1 MLNTEDTIVAI
12 ASASGVAPRGIV
24 RVSGPLAMN
33 LLQTVFRSHQL
44 DRDSPE
50 DVNHS
55 KSPYTLTGE
64 VNAGEKLGMAP
75 CEALVWPTKRSY
87 TQQTALELHTI
98 GSPPLLAEIVTELCR
113 HGARVAGPGEFT
125 MRAFLAGRID
135 LTQAEAVLGVIDAE
149 GDQSLQVALK
159 QLSGN
164 LATPLHELREEM
176 LGFLAHLEAGL
187 DFVEEDIE
195 FISQEEL
202 LAQLGNSQQ
211 RILELVE
218 QLATRHTSRE
228 AFRVVICGRPNVGKS
243 SLLNALTADQVAIVS
258 EQAGATRDYLTQA
271 VRLGGVDCLLIDT
284 AGVEETP
291 SVGIAA
297 TAQNQTNDQVKQADL
312 KLFCLEAEKEPDNW
326 ERQQLEALKN
336 EETWTI
342 IVLTKADRSQVA
354 TPSVAMMS
362 GGGTSLRAAC
372 MLTSSE
378 KGEGIRELRE
388 QIAATA
394 QTQQHLDTSVVPAT
408 AMRCQT
414 SLNAAAS
421 ALHRAENA
429 VIAQL
434 GEELVAAEI
443 RAALDELG
451 QVVGA
456 VYTDDILDRIFS
468 RFCIGK

>member
-12 ASASGVAPRGIV
+12 ASAPGASARGIV
-24 RVSGPLAMN
+24 RVSGPRAIE
-33 LLQTVFRSHQL
+33 LLGIVFQPDQPGENGKRMIPH
-44 DRDSPE
+44 
-50 DVNHS
+50 
-55 KSPYTLTGE
+55 TLSGS
-64 VNAGEKLGMAP
+64 VDAGAKLGRAP

-87 TQQTALELHTI
+87 TQQTAVELHTI
-98 GSPPLLAEIVTELCR
+98 GSAPLLAEIVTELCR

-149 GDQSLQVALK
+149 GDQSLQVALQ

-164 LATPLHELREEM
+164 LATPLHELREVM

-195 FISQEEL
+195 FISKEEL
-202 LAQLGNSQQ
+202 LIQLGNSQR
-211 RILELVE
+211 RINELVE
-218 QLATRHTSRE
+218 QLAARHTARD

-258 EQAGATRDYLTQA
+258 EQAGATRDYLIRA
-271 VRLGGVDCLLIDT
+271 VTLGGVDCLLIDT

-291 SVGIAA
+291 LVGIAA
-297 TAQNQTNDQVKQADL
+297 TVQDQTNEQVEQADL
-312 KLFCLEAEKEPDNW
+312 KLFCLEADQIPNEW
-326 ERQQLEALKN
+326 ESRQLEALSLYDDGA
-336 EETWTI
+336 I
-342 IVLTKADRSQVA
+342 IVLTKSDRTSA
-354 TPSVAMMS
+354 TESNLATTLS
-362 GGGTSLRAAC
+362 ASTIIS
-372 MLTSSE
+372 TSSE
-378 KGEGIRELRE
+378 NGTGIEELRE
-388 QIAATA
+388 QIASAA
-394 QTQQHLDTSVVPAT
+394 QTQQHIETNVVPAT

-414 SLNAAAS
+414 SLQAAAT
-421 ALHRAENA
+421 ALQRAQDAATAE
-429 VIAQL
+429 L
-434 GEELVAAEI
+434 GEEIVAAEI